1 MHIYIK
7 YVHKI
12 SLSILNLL
20 YLYGSKQEYTNYIH
34 PRIMTKIKG
43 NSVLITGG
51 ASGIGRLMG
60 RMALEKGA
68 RCLIIWDINEE
79 SIKQTKTEFQ
89 HLGRVEGFRVD
100 VSDVECVQKQF
111 KETVRVCGDVDIVIN
126 NAGIVTSN
134 KTFENQTVSEIQ
146 RTMNIN
152 AMAPMFVAQQA
163 LPGMLA
169 RNKGHICN
177 IASAAGMISNPK
189 MSVYVASKWAV
200 IGWSDSVRIELHQA
214 KKDIHITTV
223 APYYINTGMFDG
235 VESRFFP
242 ILKPEK
248 TARKIIRAIEHNC
261 DFKGIPWTFHFIRF
275 MQGILPTSWFDTILG
290 GWLGIYAA
298 MDHFTGRK
306 K

>member
-1 MHIYIK
+1 
-7 YVHKI
+7 
-12 SLSILNLL
+12 
-20 YLYGSKQEYTNYIH
+20 
-34 PRIMTKIKG
+34 MTKIKG

-60 RMALEKGA
+60 RMVLEKGA

-79 SIKQTKTEFQ
+79 SIKQTKAEFQ
-89 HLGRVEGFRVD
+89 QLGRVEGYRVD
-100 VSDVECVQKQF
+100 VSSPEIVKSQF
-111 KETVRVCGDVDIVIN
+111 EQTEKDCGDVDIVIN
-126 NAGIVTSN
+126 CAGIITGN
-134 KTFENQTVSEIQ
+134 KTFEQQTVEEIQ

-152 AMAPMFVAQQA
+152 AIAPMLVAQQA
-163 LPGMLA
+163 YPGMLA

-189 MSVYVASKWAV
+189 MSIYVASKWAV
-200 IGWSDSVRIELHQA
+200 IGWSDSLRIELKEA
-214 KKDIHITTV
+214 KSNVHVTTI

-235 VESRFFP
+235 VESRIFP

-248 TARKIIRAIEHNC
+248 TARTIISSIEHNRN
-261 DFKGIPWTFHFIRF
+261 FKGLPWSFHFIRTL
-275 MQGILPTSWFDTILG
+275 QGLLPTSWFDTIVG
-290 GWLGIYAA
+290 GWLGIYCA